1 MLHLLELTAV
11 NENRCSITIS
21 STSISLSETRGFEA
35 PCTQGP
41 SGDHSTKIS
50 EIPNKLGD
58 RHSWMGEEV
67 CEKYLFVMKDV
78 LAEEVKP
85 FQANCHVSGRISP
98 FGRLSGFSAGGR
110 VIMSIAEKSEEGVFQ
125 WRLASL
131 RIPNP
136 GNVNDRFQGDTERG
150 K

>member
-1 MLHLLELTAV
+1 
-11 NENRCSITIS
+11 
-21 STSISLSETRGFEA
+21 
-35 PCTQGP
+35 
-41 SGDHSTKIS
+41 
-50 EIPNKLGD
+50 
-58 RHSWMGEEV
+58 MGEEV

-85 FQANCHVSGRISP
+85 FQANSGHVSGRISP
-98 FGRLSGFSAGGR
+98 FGSLSGFSAGGR

-125 WRLASL
+125 CQRLASL